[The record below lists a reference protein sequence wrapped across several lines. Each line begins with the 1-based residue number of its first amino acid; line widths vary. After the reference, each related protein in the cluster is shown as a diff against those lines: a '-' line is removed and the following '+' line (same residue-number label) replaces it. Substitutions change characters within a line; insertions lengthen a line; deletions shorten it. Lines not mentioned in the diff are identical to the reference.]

1 MIASSWRTR
10 WSRLA
15 KAAATSQA
23 VATARAPER
32 RNGPCRVQPPRSPTG
47 TDEGKGPGEGR
58 MMYCT
63 AVFRK
68 VPSPRRLVRS
78 SFLWVTTTWKRQPPC
93 GQHHWTRCGP
103 RWGTSGT
110 VAAASSSF
118 SMSQCRR
125 WVVNWW
131 KCRTSCL
138 RSSSRTF
145 TFQFVVVGV
154 PKFLVEEFKVYAQ
167 DRVQHFSSSHPRRQC
182 LNRLRQWWST
192 SHMRR
197 QCFQRQRQ

>member
-1 MIASSWRTR
+1 MALWPLPQGGGGSGGCAHGGNMSSRPSAWPCPQPPTTASTR
-10 WSRLA
+10 WRLA
-15 KAAATSQA
+15 RSTTPYGDRRRTGPAERWRSACCT
-23 VATARAPER
+23 TRRGARSLLHR
-32 RNGPCRVQPPRSPTG
+32 
-47 TDEGKGPGEGR
+47 GR
-58 MMYCT
+58 
-63 AVFRK
+63 
-68 VPSPRRLVRS
+68 
-78 SFLWVTTTWKRQPPC
+78 
-93 GQHHWTRCGP
+93 GQHHWSRCGR

-118 SMSQCRR
+118 STSQCRS

-138 RSSSRTF
+138 RLSSRTF

-154 PKFLVEEFKVYAQ
+154 PKFLVEEFKVSAQ

-182 LNRLRQWWST
+182 LIRLRQWWST